1 MLSIHQIILSLSQV
15 LEKVPFEWSSFKF
28 SMEIN
33 SNSKMFPENS
43 RSYSEASLIE
53 RFSINCILDG
63 YELQVIYFT
72 EG

>member
-1 MLSIHQIILSLSQV
+1 MLSIHQIILSF
-15 LEKVPFEWSSFKF
+15 EPFGH
-28 SMEIN
+28 MEIY